1 MLAQELTDKDKKELT
16 HKEKKELTYKEK
28 KGTEKKRIEQK
39 TNT

>member
-1 MLAQELTDKDKKELT
+1 MLAQELNNKDEKELT